1 MGSLKK
7 FFIIDKAHN
16 GHKALNKVEYH
27 QKNCHNSIHDDINM
41 PIMDRLEASEKIDAF
56 LEDHNLQALLDI
68 SSKRLSIPNNY
79 AEKPI

>member
-1 MGSLKK
+1 MM
-7 FFIIDKAHN
+7 
-16 GHKALNKVEYH
+16 
-27 QKNCHNSIHDDINM
+27 DINM

-68 SSKRLSIPNNY
+68 FSKRLSIPNNY